1 MQIFSIG
8 DSGPVI
14 TLDAIKDKVQIVD
27 ITGSHGC
34 PSAGCPGIALED
46 FVDRVTL
53 HSMSITYGPN
63 GKMSYTVKDQTTG
76 STMIAFSASGD
87 MGKDGT

>member
-1 MQIFSIG
+1 MQIFSVG
-8 DSGPVI
+8 NSGPVI
-14 TLDAIKDKVQIVD
+14 TLDAIKDEVQIVD

-34 PSAGCPGIALED
+34 PSAGCPGITLED

-53 HSMSITYGPN
+53 HSMSITYGPS
-63 GKMSYTVKDQTTG
+63 GKKSYTVKDQTTG
-76 STMIAFSASGD
+76 STMIVFSASGD